1 MKIAIF
7 GTGAVGGYFGI
18 RLAQAGED
26 VTFIARGRHLQAIQE
41 NGLRL
46 ESISGDFTVQPAK
59 ATDDPARVG
68 PVDLV
73 ILGVKAWQ
81 IPEAAEA
88 MKPLIGPQTMV
99 LPLENGISAASELE
113 AVLGR
118 EHVLGGLCQI
128 SALIAAPGVI
138 QHVGIDPIVT
148 FGELDNR
155 PTARVESVRQALAKC
170 QGVTVQVAA
179 DIHVA
184 LWRKFMFIVAVGGV
198 GAATRQP
205 IGGSRSVPETR
216 RLLQGSL
223 EEVAALARAKDIPL
237 PETAVK
243 ETLARIDAIPPNT
256 YASMQ
261 NDIMNGRP
269 SELESQVGTVVRL
282 GGEQDVPTP
291 INEFLYAVLLPMEMQ
306 ARQGK
311 Q

>member
-205 IGGSRSVPETR
+205 IGRSRSVPETR

>member
-170 QGVTVQVAA
+170 QGVTVQVAV
-179 DIHVA
+179 DIHLA

-205 IGGSRSVPETR
+205 IGRSRSVPETR